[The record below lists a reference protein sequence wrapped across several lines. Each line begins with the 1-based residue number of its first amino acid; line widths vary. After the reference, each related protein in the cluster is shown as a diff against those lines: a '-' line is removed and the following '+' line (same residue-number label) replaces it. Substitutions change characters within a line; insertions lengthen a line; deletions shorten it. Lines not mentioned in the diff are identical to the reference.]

1 MEVIPAINCA
11 TRECAMNRIREIK
24 ELGARWAH
32 VDITDGTFSKTPTW
46 HDAVTYAD
54 AGISIEVHLMVARPE
69 LVVDEWLSAG
79 ARRII
84 IHIESLRGKDRGVF
98 LSIVEKCDAH
108 GATFALSLNP
118 ETSVEELMPYI
129 ESLAMVHLLAVNPGP
144 SGQQFDERIIGK
156 IKTVHAQ
163 FPSMAIEIDGGVNP
177 DVLRR
182 AKEAGATHAVAA
194 SYIFESADMRS
205 AFKALGGA

>member
-1 MEVIPAINCA
+1 
-11 TRECAMNRIREIK
+11 MNRIREIQ

-46 HDAVTYAD
+46 HDAVTYAN

-69 LVVDEWLSAG
+69 LVVDEWLGAG

-84 IHIESLRGKDRGVF
+84 IHVESLRGRDGGAF
-98 LSIVEKCDAH
+98 SSIAEKCNAH
-108 GATFALSLNP
+108 GAVLALSLNP
-118 ETSVEELMPYI
+118 ETSVEELAPYI

-156 IKTVHAQ
+156 IKNVRAQ
-163 FPSMAIEIDGGVNP
+163 FPSIAIEIDGGVNP
-177 DVLRR
+177 HVLRM
-182 AKEAGATHAVAA
+182 AKEAGATHAVVA

-205 AFKALGGA
+205 AFEALRLA